1 MKLRIVVVLLFFVTN
16 GFSQNWETNFDVA
29 KDRAEKEEKSIVMV
43 FQGSDWCAPCMKLD
57 REIWTSQEFIN
68 YSDENLVMLK
78 VDFPKRKKN
87 ALSETQQ
94 EHNNILAEKYNTVGY
109 FPFVVVVNHSGKV
122 IGTTAYKKVSP
133 DKYIKIIK
141 SF

>member
-1 MKLRIVVVLLFFVTN
+1 MKLRIVVVLLFFVAN

-29 KDRAEKEEKSIVMV
+29 KDRAEKEGKSIVMV

-57 REIWTSQEFIN
+57 KEIWTSQEFIS

-87 ALSETQQ
+87 AL
-94 EHNNILAEKYNTVGY
+94 
-109 FPFVVVVNHSGKV
+109 
-122 IGTTAYKKVSP
+122 
-133 DKYIKIIK
+133 KI
-141 SF
+141 